1 MLGLTTEEVFWT
13 LGVTNVCVSAWLA
26 GAFPYCYW
34 VYHVFK
40 FGLLLMLRCYKSL
53 AVDHK
58 LNIIEYCYLVNYLFF
73 LYYILSLSIQDSW
86 DLWYYDISYYLFR
99 ILFTACVGPLAL
111 SVLAFR
117 NSVVFHNID
126 HLTSTVLHWTPQ
138 VSIWGM
144 RWWVND
150 LERTFPNIFR
160 IGCGEPSAPHQ
171 WSVFFDK
178 NVCSGSFVDLWAIP
192 AAVYFLLY
200 SIPYGIIVF
209 YCARKSL
216 HEKGYAINFELLKN
230 KPPLKNLLKIGG
242 ESYKPLKYTLIHG
255 TFVVLTFLLGPLMW
269 HSFALHTIYLVAIL
283 VKATINGATYHNR
296 VFVKL
301 KIKEFEMAQ
310 LEMKKQEEDEG
321 YIATDDGDSDNHGG
335 ENHHSANNYTLNGEI
350 AIMNLFNR
358 IFSSPSSSSAESGQ
372 DVQQEMTKI

>member
-1 MLGLTTEEVFWT
+1 M
-13 LGVTNVCVSAWLA
+13 GVTNVCVSAWLA

-144 RWWVND
+144 RWWV
-150 LERTFPNIFR
+150 RT
-160 IGCGEPSAPHQ
+160 
-171 WSVFFDK
+171 
-178 NVCSGSFVDLWAIP
+178 SGMRASRQ
-192 AAVYFLLY
+192 
-200 SIPYGIIVF
+200 
-209 YCARKSL
+209 ARKQPSR
-216 HEKGYAINFELLKN
+216 
-230 KPPLKNLLKIGG
+230 PDD
-242 ESYKPLKYTLIHG
+242 S
-255 TFVVLTFLLGPLMW
+255 
-269 HSFALHTIYLVAIL
+269 
-283 VKATINGATYHNR
+283 NR
-296 VFVKL
+296 RRW
-301 KIKEFEMAQ
+301 AWQ
-310 LEMKKQEEDEG
+310 RAWWQR
-321 YIATDDGDSDNHGG
+321 A
-335 ENHHSANNYTLNGEI
+335 
-350 AIMNLFNR
+350 
-358 IFSSPSSSSAESGQ
+358 
-372 DVQQEMTKI
+372 